1 MMPRMSCK
9 NLISRCRNRYSK
21 YYCELTI
28 LKSNWQ
34 KRFMDEKEKNENLS
48 LSDQLHNRSF
58 HILDRERVAIEFTMN
73 KNDKCLC
80 KV

>member
-1 MMPRMSCK
+1 
-9 NLISRCRNRYSK
+9 
-21 YYCELTI
+21 
-28 LKSNWQ
+28 
-34 KRFMDEKEKNENLS
+34 MDEKKKNENLS

-58 HILDRERVAIEFTMN
+58 HILDRERVAIKFKMY